1 MSKVT
6 KTYDDDLELKD
17 AALVS
22 SSAAAQVASADKIID
37 LGAGVLHG
45 DIVIDVTAC
54 EVASGNEMYTVGAQI
69 SDSSTFA
76 SGIYEVTCIKLGS
89 SRCITG
95 DTDMGAGRYILP
107 FRNTIANNVS
117 KRYMRLYTTISG
129 SISTGINYSAYLA
142 KK

>member
-6 KTYDDDLELKD
+6 KTYDNDLELKD
-17 AALVS
+17 AGAITA
-22 SSAAAQVASADKIID
+22 SAAAQISSEDQIID

-69 SDSSTFA
+69 SDSATFA

-89 SRCITG
+89 SRSITG
-95 DTDMGAGRYILP
+95 DTDMGIGRYILP